1 MPRLLRVDSADPTF
15 MELVRHLDAELAI
28 RDGSDH
34 AYYAQFNRIESIKYV
49 VVAYDYD
56 KAVACGAIKEFE
68 AGSMPG
74 AIEVKRMYTLP
85 ESRGKGIAAEVL
97 AELERWSAELSFDRC
112 VLETGLKQP
121 EAIRLYKK
129 SGYVRI
135 PNYGQYVGM
144 DNSVC
149 FEKKLSL
156 SNGPEYWPAWGSVG
170 FERGDL

>member
-1 MPRLLRVDSADPTF
+1 MALNIERTDSLHPNF
-15 MELVRHLDAELAI
+15 IELVRHLDAELAE

-34 AYYAQFNRIESIKYV
+34 AYYAQFNKIESIKYV
-49 VVAYDYD
+49 VVAYEND

-68 AGSMPG
+68 AGTMPG
-74 AIEVKRMYTLP
+74 AVEVKRMYTLP
-85 ESRGKGIAAEVL
+85 ESRGKGIAAGVL
-97 AELERWSAELSFDRC
+97 AELEKWAEELLFDKC

-121 EAIRLYKK
+121 EAIRLYEK

-149 FEKKLSL
+149 FEKSL
-156 SNGPEYWPAWGSVG
+156 VK
-170 FERGDL
+170 

>member
-1 MPRLLRVDSADPTF
+1 MPQILRVDSADPKF
-15 MELVRHLDAELAI
+15 MELVRHLDAELAE

-34 AYYAQFNRIESIKYV
+34 AYYAQFNTIESIKYV
-49 VVAYDYD
+49 VLAYEND

-68 AGSMPG
+68 HGTMLG

-85 ESRGKGIAAEVL
+85 TSRGNGIGAAVL
-97 AELERWSAELSFDRC
+97 AELEKWSAELLFDRC

-121 EAIRLYKK
+121 EAIRLYEK

-144 DNSVC
+144 GNSVC
-149 FEKKLSL
+149 FEKTLVK
-156 SNGPEYWPAWGSVG
+156 
-170 FERGDL
+170 